1 MCEAMDEIKRKVAEV
16 NLKQGREEG
25 REEGRVEGAILICR
39 NLGVGFEKTV
49 NQIASQFKMDI
60 SEAEAITKRYWEF
73 D

>member
-16 NLKQGREEG
+16 NLKQG